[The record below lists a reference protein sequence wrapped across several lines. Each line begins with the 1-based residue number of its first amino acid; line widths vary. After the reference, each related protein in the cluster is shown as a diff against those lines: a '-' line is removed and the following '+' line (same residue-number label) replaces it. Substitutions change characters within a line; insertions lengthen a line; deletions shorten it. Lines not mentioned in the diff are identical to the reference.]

1 MHDECANRA
10 ARDRPFAGFEWLV
23 AEEKVQGRLPLPL
36 RDLVSVDARGVA
48 YFEKSSLRDPL
59 KIKSLARPNVV
70 AGSRGS
76 RAGR

>member
-1 MHDECANRA
+1 MHDECASRA

-23 AEEKVQGRLPLPL
+23 AKKEVQGRLPLPL
-36 RDLVSVDARGVA
+36 RGLVSVDARGVA
-48 YFEKSSLRDPL
+48 YFEKWPFRDPL
-59 KIKSLARPNVV
+59 ETKSLARPNVV